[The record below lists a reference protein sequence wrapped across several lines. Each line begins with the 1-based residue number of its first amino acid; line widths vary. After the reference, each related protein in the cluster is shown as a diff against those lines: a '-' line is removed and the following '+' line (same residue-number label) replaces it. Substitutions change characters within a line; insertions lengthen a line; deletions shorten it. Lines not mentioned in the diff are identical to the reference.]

1 MSGGIVLRTEPNY
14 TGIGSPLMA
23 FAALLGAV
31 VSIYNYITPLT
42 GIDGTGGALLV
53 IISSLLLLGAGI
65 ILSAGWVSGALRIIL
80 VVLSALGIIGTAFAA
95 YLLESQELLFLMIV
109 CALGWL
115 IYLFQRRRRAPMRG
129 AQ

>member
-1 MSGGIVLRTEPNY
+1 
-14 TGIGSPLMA
+14 MA
-23 FAALLGAV
+23 FAALLGAI

-95 YLLESQELLFLMIV
+95 YLLESQDLLFLMIV

-115 IYLFQRRRRAPMRG
+115 IYLFQRRRRPG
-129 AQ
+129 